1 MKRVICR
8 LPTEGVVS
16 RGLLGQLLGS
26 RGRSVGAGG
35 AEVDIEIFS
44 GADGFWSGRPV
55 PDGFHFVGLG
65 LVLVGVGA
73 VAVERVRRLLRR
85 EVPGETIIRNE
96 FSRLI

>member
-1 MKRVICR
+1 M
-8 LPTEGVVS
+8 
-16 RGLLGQLLGS
+16 
-26 RGRSVGAGG
+26 
-35 AEVDIEIFS
+35 
-44 GADGFWSGRPV
+44 
-55 PDGFHFVGLG
+55 GLG